1 MLIADGF
8 ALGRAIQTADDVQ
21 RQVVAL
27 VEAGLSFVQLRDHAA
42 SDELFSTSARELV
55 EHIRSIYSEIVVS
68 VNSKVDVA
76 DELCCG
82 LHFGR
87 RAAESVSATARL
99 HSSLPLRHPLER
111 GTVESP
117 LQGSTRAPRGG
128 GVLLQNAIEASGGR
142 GLPLGFSAHS
152 LEGIQHAATNDFDY
166 ATVSPIF
173 RTTTHPESP
182 PIGLEE
188 LSKACVAVADFPVF
202 ALGGIAP
209 GRVQDCLDAGAYGVA
224 VLSDLLDIAD
234 PVERLELYREAG
246 VL

>member
-1 MLIADGF
+1 M
-8 ALGRAIQTADDVQ
+8 
-21 RQVVAL
+21 
-27 VEAGLSFVQLRDHAA
+27 
-42 SDELFSTSARELV
+42 
-55 EHIRSIYSEIVVS
+55 
-68 VNSKVDVA
+68 
-76 DELCCG
+76 
-82 LHFGR
+82 
-87 RAAESVSATARL
+87 
-99 HSSLPLRHPLER
+99 
-111 GTVESP
+111 
-117 LQGSTRAPRGG
+117 
-128 GVLLQNAIEASGGR
+128 LLQNAIEASGGR

>member
-1 MLIADGF
+1 M
-8 ALGRAIQTADDVQ
+8 
-21 RQVVAL
+21 
-27 VEAGLSFVQLRDHAA
+27 
-42 SDELFSTSARELV
+42 
-55 EHIRSIYSEIVVS
+55 
-68 VNSKVDVA
+68 
-76 DELCCG
+76 
-82 LHFGR
+82 
-87 RAAESVSATARL
+87 
-99 HSSLPLRHPLER
+99 
-111 GTVESP
+111 
-117 LQGSTRAPRGG
+117 
-128 GVLLQNAIEASGGR
+128 LLQNAIEASGGR

-188 LSKACVAVADFPVF
+188 LSKACAAVMDFPVF

-209 GRVQDCLDAGAYGVA
+209 ARVQGCLDAGAYGVA